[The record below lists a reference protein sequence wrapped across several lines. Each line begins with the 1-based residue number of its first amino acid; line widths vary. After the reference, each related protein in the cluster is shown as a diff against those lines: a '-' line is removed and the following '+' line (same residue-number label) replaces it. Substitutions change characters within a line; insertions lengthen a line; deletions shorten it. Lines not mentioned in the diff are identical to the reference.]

1 MFKTYMTYIE
11 SQRGYGLPATILMII
26 VFAVMGMVGLSM
38 ARQELRSQV
47 QTTSREVAFY
57 AAELGLARGVDNW
70 TRPDG
75 VIPPGTSW
83 MLDQGTLPGGS
94 AYRVGATKLDDG
106 SVHALYSI
114 RAEGTSKDGT
124 RQVTG
129 LLIATAPVQNPF
141 KAALEVK
148 DSVYLAG
155 TAVVDGFDHIPASW
169 NGPFCSSLDNPEAG
183 VVMTDTSKYTQGGP
197 KKRTWGD
204 PELEEDPDSTFFF
217 DFGAITYDELAAGAD
232 IVLPD
237 GTVMDGTNP
246 SPSLSGDG
254 TCNTT
259 DVNNWGEPL
268 SSSHPCSNWF
278 PTIHVKGR
286 LDLAAAN
293 FGQGLLLVDGDLHA
307 TGGFE
312 FYGPVIVKGDLVAD
326 GTFTFYGGVKATNTI
341 LGSGKSEIFYS
352 ACVLERALSH
362 SKAAKPRPLTERP
375 WFANR

>member
-1 MFKTYMTYIE
+1 MLKSYTE
-11 SQRGYGLPATILMII
+11 SQRGYGLPATILMIVI
-26 VFAVMGMVGLSM
+26 FAVMGLVGLAM

-70 TRPDG
+70 SRPDG

-124 RQVTG
+124 TQLTG
-129 LLIATAPVQNPF
+129 LLIATAPVENPF

-148 DSVYLAG
+148 DSVYLSG
-155 TAVVDGFDHIPASW
+155 TAEVDGFDHIPSSW

-183 VVMTDTSKYTQGGP
+183 IVMTDTAKYSQGG
-197 KKRTWGD
+197 KKERTFGD
-204 PELEEDPDSTFFF
+204 PPREQDPDSTFFF
-217 DFGAITYDELAAGAD
+217 DFGDITFDELATGAD

-237 GTVMDGTNP
+237 GTLMDGANP
-246 SPSLSGDG
+246 APSLNGDG
-254 TCNTT
+254 TCNTS
-259 DVNNWGEPL
+259 DDNNWGAPL
-268 SSSHPCSNWF
+268 DATHACSNWF
-278 PTIHVKGR
+278 PTIHVKGD
-286 LDLAAAN
+286 LTLAANN

-307 TGGFE
+307 SGGFE

-326 GTFTFYGGVKATNTI
+326 GGFRFYGGVKATNTL
-341 LGSGKSEIFYS
+341 LGAGNAEIFYS
-352 ACVLERALSH
+352 ACVLERALSY
-362 SKAAKPRPLTERP
+362 SNIAKPRPLTERP